1 MSKAFWAF
9 LFFSLAILTFAQ
21 EKTHQVE
28 AKETIYGISKK
39 YNVSQEALKKAN
51 PFLAERSLQIGDT
64 LVIPG
69 KSDGSIKPV
78 VTEVN
83 NQTSTD
89 PGDTTEVIIPK
100 EDENFI
106 YYKVAPKQTLYSLTR
121 EFKISEDALKSL
133 NPQLEQGLK
142 AGDII
147 RIPKKKSTNGQEEI
161 VPEGMHKVS
170 RGETVF
176 SLTKQFGVSE
186 DEFYIANPSVQTEG
200 LIVDSYIKIPKKG
213 STNAVIQDGFI
224 EHKVKAGETI
234 YSITKLYK
242 VSFADLMKHNPELSE
257 GLKTGMTLKIPLQ
270 EGANIIKA
278 PGKIKRID
286 DNEINIAL
294 ILPFHLENAT
304 GKEQEKTISTDILI
318 GGKMALDS
326 LARKGKQI
334 HLKVLDSENQAGS
347 LESMLASTDFSK
359 FDVIVGPLFGSNFKS
374 MATMLSG
381 SGIALVSPLSNSDDL
396 KELENV
402 IIATPSDEAIADA
415 IIDEIKS
422 NYKGQQIQILTDD
435 RHENLANYVSSNLN
449 KKISGADI
457 FITKD
462 ANKLF
467 QKSET
472 VDEKLTDGTIVKKEY
487 FTPIITVL
495 VSDNNSLGATYV
507 NKIKTMDAENLQ
519 AYGVKFVS
527 AYDIYND
534 KNKENIAALKNIG
547 FAFSTVRLVNVYG
560 ASERNT
566 LEKFLD
572 IYCLTPNE
580 YQQVGF
586 DVFYDLVD
594 RMNSRGDVL
603 NSLNSEQTRLATK
616 FKYEKE
622 GKAYVNKSVRVVR
635 LFVKADESPDDVDG
649 IKD

>member
-9 LFFSLAILTFAQ
+9 LFFLTTSVLFAQ
-21 EKTHQVE
+21 EKTHTVQP
-28 AKETIYGISKK
+28 KETIYGISKK
-39 YNVSQEALKKAN
+39 YNVSQEALNKAN
-51 PFLAERSLQIGDT
+51 PFLKERSLQIGDV

-83 NQTSTD
+83 PTPSSD
-89 PGDTTEVIIPK
+89 PGQTTEVIIPK

-106 YYKVAPKQTLYSLTR
+106 YHKVKPKQTLYSLTK
-121 EFKISEDALKSL
+121 EFDITEDALKSL

-147 RIPKKKSTNGQEEI
+147 RIPKKKATNGQEEI
-161 VPEGMHKVS
+161 VPDGMHKVQ

-176 SLTKQFGVSE
+176 SLTKQFGVTE
-186 DEFYIANPSVQTEG
+186 DEFYIANPSVQSEG
-200 LIVDSYIKIPKKG
+200 LIVGSYIQIPKKG
-213 STNAVIQDGFI
+213 STQAVIQDGFI

-242 VSFADLMKHNPELSE
+242 VTFADLMKHNPDLKD

-270 EGANIIKA
+270 DGANIIKA
-278 PGKIKRID
+278 PGKIKRND

-294 ILPFHLENAT
+294 ILPFHLNGAQ
-304 GKEQEKTISTDILI
+304 GKEQEKNVSTDILI
-318 GGKMALDS
+318 GAKMALDS
-326 LARKGKQI
+326 LAHKGKQI
-334 HLKVLDSENQAGS
+334 NLKVLDSENQARS
-347 LESMLASTDFSK
+347 LETMIGSTDFSK
-359 FDVIVGPLFGSNFKS
+359 FDLIVGPLFASNFKS

-402 IIATPSDEAIADA
+402 IVATPSDEAIADA
-415 IIDEIKS
+415 IIDEIKE

-435 RHENLANYVSSNLN
+435 RHQSLADYVSSNLN

-462 ANKLF
+462 ANKLV

-495 VSDNNSLGATYV
+495 VSDNNSLGTTYV

-534 KNKENIAALKNIG
+534 RNKENIAALKNIG

-560 ASERNT
+560 AGERKT

-594 RMNSRGDVL
+594 RMNSRGDIL

-616 FKYEKE
+616 FKYEKD

-635 LFVKADESPDDVDG
+635 LFVKADESPDDVEEV
-649 IKD
+649 KD

>member
-9 LFFSLAILTFAQ
+9 LFLMMAVVILAQ
-21 EKTHQVE
+21 EKTHTVE

-39 YNVSQEALKKAN
+39 YKVSQDALKKAN
-51 PFLAERSLQIGDT
+51 PFLAERSLQIGDV

-78 VTEVN
+78 ITEVN
-83 NQTSTD
+83 SQTSTD

-106 YYKVAPKQTLYSLTR
+106 YYKVKPKQTLYSLTR
-121 EFKISEDALKSL
+121 EYDISEDALKSL

-147 RIPKKKSTNGQEEI
+147 RIPKKKSNNGQEEI
-161 VPEGMHKVS
+161 VPEGMHKVQ

-186 DEFYIANPSVQTEG
+186 DEFYIANPAVQTDG
-200 LIVDSYIKIPKKG
+200 LIVGSYINIPKKG

-224 EHKVKAGETI
+224 EHKVKAGETV

-242 VSFADLMKHNPELSE
+242 VSFADLLKHNPELKD

-270 EGANIIKA
+270 DGANIVKA
-278 PGKIKRID
+278 PGKIKRAD
-286 DNEINIAL
+286 DNQINIAL
-294 ILPFHLENAT
+294 LLPFHLNGAT
-304 GKEQEKTISTDILI
+304 GKEQEKNISTDILI
-318 GGKMALDS
+318 GAKMALDS
-326 LARKGKQI
+326 LAIKGKQI
-334 HLKVLDSENQAGS
+334 NLKVLDSENQAGS
-347 LESMLASTDFSK
+347 LEAMIGSTDFSQ
-359 FDVIVGPLFGSNFKS
+359 FDMVVGPLFASNFKS

-415 IIDEIKS
+415 IIDEIKA

-435 RHENLANYVSSNLN
+435 RHQTLADYVSSSLK

-462 ANKLF
+462 ANGLA

-472 VDEKLTDGTIVKKEY
+472 VDEKLSDGTIVKKEY

-495 VSDNNSLGATYV
+495 VSDNNAIGNAYV
-507 NKIKTMDAENLQ
+507 KKIRTMDAENLQ
-519 AYGVKFVS
+519 AYGVKFVA

-534 KNKENIAALKNIG
+534 KNSENIAALKNIG

-560 ASERNT
+560 AGERNT

-594 RMNSRGDVL
+594 RMNSRGDIL
-603 NSLNSEQTRLATK
+603 YSLGSEQTRLATK

-622 GKAYVNKSVRVVR
+622 GGAFVNKAVRVVR
-635 LFVKADESPDDVDG
+635 LFVKADESPDDVGDV
-649 IKD
+649 KD

>member
-1 MSKAFWAF
+1 MSKAFWAI
-9 LFFSLAILTFAQ
+9 LFFMMASVIFAQ
-21 EKTHQVE
+21 EKTHTVE

-39 YNVSQEALKKAN
+39 YKVSQEALQKAN
-51 PFLAERSLQIGDT
+51 PFLKERSLQIGDV

-78 VTEVN
+78 ITEVN
-83 NQTSTD
+83 TNS
-89 PGDTTEVIIPK
+89 PVPNNNEVIIPK

-106 YYKVAPKQTLYSLTR
+106 YYEVKAKQTIYSLTK
-121 EFKISEDALKSL
+121 EYGISEDALKSL

-147 RIPKKKSTNGQEEI
+147 RIPKKKSNNGQEEI
-161 VPEGMHKVS
+161 IPEGMHKVQ

-176 SLTKQFGVSE
+176 SLTKEFGVSE
-186 DEFYIANPSVQTEG
+186 DEFYIANPMVQTEG
-200 LIVDSYIKIPKKG
+200 LIVGSYIKIPKKG
-213 STNAVIQDGFI
+213 SSNAVIQDGFI

-242 VSFADLMKHNPELSE
+242 VSFADLMKHNPELKD

-270 EGANIIKA
+270 DGANIVKA

-294 ILPFHLENAT
+294 ILPFHLNGAA
-304 GKEQEKTISTDILI
+304 GKEQEKNISTDILI
-318 GGKMALDS
+318 GAKMALDS

-334 HLKVLDSENQAGS
+334 NLKVMDSENQAGS
-347 LESMLASTDFSK
+347 LEALIGNTDFSK
-359 FDVIVGPLFGSNFKS
+359 FDVVVGPLFASNFKS
-374 MATMLSG
+374 MSTMLSG

-396 KELENV
+396 KGLENV
-402 IIATPSDEAIADA
+402 IISTPSDEAIADV

-435 RHENLANYVSSNLN
+435 RHQSLADYVSSNLN

-462 ANKLF
+462 AGKLM

-472 VDEKLTDGTIVKKEY
+472 VDEKLTDGTVVKKEY

-495 VSDNNSLGATYV
+495 VSDNNTLGNAYV
-507 NKIKTMDAENLQ
+507 KKIRTMDAENLQ

-534 KNKENIAALKNIG
+534 KNSENIAALKNIG
-547 FAFSTVRLVNVYG
+547 FAFGTVRLVNVYG
-560 ASERNT
+560 AGERNT

-586 DVFYDLVD
+586 DIFYDLVD
-594 RMNSRGDVL
+594 RMNSRGDIL
-603 NSLNSEQTRLATK
+603 NSLGSEQTRLATK

-622 GKAYVNKSVRVVR
+622 GNAYVNKAVRVVR
-635 LFVKADESPDDVDG
+635 LFVKADESPDDVGDV
-649 IKD
+649 KD

>member
-1 MSKAFWAF
+1 MRKAIGAF
-9 LFFSLAILTFAQ
+9 VFLIMAGILFAQ
-21 EKTHQVE
+21 EKKHTVQP
-28 AKETIYGISKK
+28 KETIYGISKQ
-39 YNVSQEALKKAN
+39 YGVSQEALSKAN
-51 PFLAERSLQIGDT
+51 PFLSERSLQIGDV

-78 VTEVN
+78 VTEVETKN
-83 NQTSTD
+83 NPSV
-89 PGDTTEVIIPK
+89 PTTEVVIPK
-100 EDENFI
+100 EDANYI
-106 YYKVAPKQTLYSLTR
+106 YHEVKPKQTLYSLTK
-121 EFKISEDALKSL
+121 EYEISEDALKSL

-147 RIPKKKSTNGQEEI
+147 RIPKKNSTNGQEEI
-161 VPEGMHKVS
+161 VPEGMHKVQ

-176 SLTKQFGVSE
+176 SLTNQFGVSE

-200 LIVDSYIKIPKKG
+200 LKVDSYVQIPKKG
-213 STNAVIQDGFI
+213 KSNAVIQDGFI

-242 VSFADLMKHNPELSE
+242 VSFADLMKHNPELND

-270 EGANIIKA
+270 DGANIIKA

-286 DNEINIAL
+286 DNEINVAL
-294 ILPFHLENAT
+294 ILPFHLNVSQ
-304 GKEQEKTISTDILI
+304 GKEQEKNISTDVLI
-318 GGKMALDS
+318 GAKMALDS

-334 HLKVLDSENQAGS
+334 NLKVLDSENQSAS
-347 LESMLASTDFSK
+347 LEKLISETDFSK
-359 FDVIVGPLFGSNFKS
+359 FDLVVGPLFASSFKS
-374 MATMLSG
+374 MAEILNG

-396 KELENV
+396 KDFDNV

-415 IIDEIKS
+415 IIEEIKES
-422 NYKGQQIQILTDD
+422 YKGQQIQILTDE
-435 RHENLANYVSSNLN
+435 RHQSLADYVSNNLKN
-449 KKISGADI
+449 KVSGADI
-457 FITKD
+457 VITKD
-462 ANKLF
+462 VNQLV

-472 VDEKLTDGTIVKKEY
+472 LDEKLTDGTVVKKEY

-495 VSDNNSLGATYV
+495 VSDNNTLGNAYV

-547 FAFSTVRLVNVYG
+547 FSFSTIRLVNVYG
-560 ASERNT
+560 AGERNT

-586 DVFYDLVD
+586 DIFYDLVD
-594 RMNSRGDVL
+594 RMNSKGDVL
-603 NSLNSEQTRLATK
+603 NSLGSEQTRLATK
-616 FKYEKE
+616 FKYEKD
-622 GKAYVNKSVRVVR
+622 GKAFVNKAVRVIR
-635 LFVKADESPDDVDG
+635 LFVKADESPDDVEG
-649 IKD
+649 LKD

>member
-1 MSKAFWAF
+1 MSKAFWAI
-9 LFFSLAILTFAQ
+9 LFFMMASVIFAQ
-21 EKTHQVE
+21 EKTHTVE

-39 YNVSQEALKKAN
+39 YKVSQEALQKAN
-51 PFLAERSLQIGDT
+51 PFLKERSLQIGDV

-78 VTEVN
+78 ITEVN
-83 NQTSTD
+83 TNSPVPNTN
-89 PGDTTEVIIPK
+89 EVIIPK

-106 YYKVAPKQTLYSLTR
+106 YYEVKAKQTIYSLTK
-121 EFKISEDALKSL
+121 EYGISEDALKSL

-147 RIPKKKSTNGQEEI
+147 RIPKKKSNNGQEEI
-161 VPEGMHKVS
+161 IPEGMHKVQ

-176 SLTKQFGVSE
+176 SLTKEFGVSE
-186 DEFYIANPSVQTEG
+186 DEFYIANPMVQTEG
-200 LIVDSYIKIPKKG
+200 LIVGSYIKIPKKG
-213 STNAVIQDGFI
+213 SSNAVIQDGFI

-242 VSFADLMKHNPELSE
+242 VSFADLMKHNPDLKN

-270 EGANIIKA
+270 DGANIVKA

-294 ILPFHLENAT
+294 ILPFHLNGAT
-304 GKEQEKTISTDILI
+304 GKEQEKNISTDILI
-318 GGKMALDS
+318 GAKMALDS

-334 HLKVLDSENQAGS
+334 NLKVMDSENQAGS
-347 LESMLASTDFSK
+347 LEALIGNTDFSK
-359 FDVIVGPLFGSNFKS
+359 FDVVVGPLFASNFKS
-374 MATMLSG
+374 MSTMLNG

-396 KELENV
+396 KGLENV
-402 IIATPSDEAIADA
+402 IISTPSDEAIADV

-435 RHENLANYVSSNLN
+435 RHQSLADYVSSNLK

-462 ANKLF
+462 AGKLM

-472 VDEKLTDGTIVKKEY
+472 VDEKLTDGTVVKKEY

-495 VSDNNSLGATYV
+495 VSDNNTLGNAYV
-507 NKIKTMDAENLQ
+507 KKIRTMDAENLQ

-534 KNKENIAALKNIG
+534 KNSENIAALKNIG

-560 ASERNT
+560 AGERNT

-586 DVFYDLVD
+586 DIFYDLVD
-594 RMNSRGDVL
+594 RMNSRGDIL
-603 NSLNSEQTRLATK
+603 NSLGSEQTRLATK

-622 GKAYVNKSVRVVR
+622 GNAYVNKAVRVVR
-635 LFVKADESPDDVDG
+635 LFVKADESPDDVGDV
-649 IKD
+649 KD

>member
-9 LFFSLAILTFAQ
+9 LFLMMAVVIFAQ
-21 EKTHQVE
+21 EKTHTVE

-39 YNVSQEALKKAN
+39 YKVSQDALKKAN
-51 PFLAERSLQIGDT
+51 PFLAERSLQIGDV

-78 VTEVN
+78 ITEVN
-83 NQTSTD
+83 TNSPVPD
-89 PGDTTEVIIPK
+89 NGEVIIPK

-106 YYKVAPKQTLYSLTR
+106 YYKVKPKQTLYSLTR
-121 EFKISEDALKSL
+121 EYDISEDALKSL

-147 RIPKKKSTNGQEEI
+147 RIPKKKSNNGQEEI
-161 VPEGMHKVS
+161 VPEGMHKVQ

-176 SLTKQFGVSE
+176 SLTKEFGVSE
-186 DEFYIANPSVQTEG
+186 DEFYIANPMVQTDG
-200 LIVDSYIKIPKKG
+200 LIVGSYIHIPKKG
-213 STNAVIQDGFI
+213 SSNAVIQDGFI

-242 VSFADLMKHNPELSE
+242 VSFADLMKHNPDLRN

-270 EGANIIKA
+270 DGANIVKT
-278 PGKIKRID
+278 PGKIKRMD

-294 ILPFHLENAT
+294 ILPFHLNDAA
-304 GKEQEKTISTDILI
+304 GKEQEKVISTDILI
-318 GGKMALDS
+318 GAKMALDS
-326 LARKGKQI
+326 LARKGKKI
-334 HLKVLDSENQAGS
+334 NLKVLDSENQAGS
-347 LESMLASTDFSK
+347 LEAMIGSTDFSK
-359 FDVIVGPLFGSNFKS
+359 FDMVVGPLFASNFKS

-396 KELENV
+396 KDLENV
-402 IIATPSDEAIADA
+402 IIATPSDEAIADV

-435 RHENLANYVSSNLN
+435 RHQGLAEYVSSNLK

-457 FITKD
+457 LVTKD
-462 ANKLF
+462 ANGLV

-472 VDEKLTDGTIVKKEY
+472 VDEKLSDGTLVKKEY

-495 VSDNNSLGATYV
+495 VSDNNTLGNAYV
-507 NKIKTMDAENLQ
+507 KKIRTMDAENLQ

-534 KNKENIAALKNIG
+534 KNSENIAALKNIG

-560 ASERNT
+560 TGERNT

-586 DVFYDLVD
+586 DIFYDLVD
-594 RMNSRGDVL
+594 RMNSRGDIL
-603 NSLNSEQTRLATK
+603 YSLGSEQTRLATK

-622 GKAYVNKSVRVVR
+622 GSAFVNKAVRVVR
-635 LFVKADESPDDVDG
+635 LFVKADESPDDVGDM
-649 IKD
+649 KD